1 MKKMYEIFGASPFIP
16 IMEHMKKVKECVYL
30 LPSFFDK
37 YLEKDYE
44 GAKAVFKDICKKEH
58 DADEIKKDV
67 RDKLPKNFMLPVARP
82 DILNYLKQ
90 QDNIADA
97 AEDCGALCML
107 KNLSLPKELHHLLKE
122 LLDKNIKTVEK
133 TAEVSASLSDLTKS
147 GFNKNMSNYVHE
159 LIKEV
164 EFMEWECDKLQMG
177 FFKKLFQIEKE
188 IDAISIILW
197 FDIVHEITDLS
208 NASENVGEQ
217 MRMMLAKR

>member
-1 MKKMYEIFGASPFIP
+1 MKKMYEIFGVSPFIP
-16 IMEHMKKVKECVYL
+16 IMEHMKKVKECVDF
-30 LPSFFDK
+30 LPSFFNK

-44 GAKAVFKDICKKEH
+44 GAKAIFKDICKREH
-58 DADEIKKDV
+58 EADEIKKDI
-67 RDKLPKNFMLPVARP
+67 RDRLPKNFMLPVARP

-97 AEDCGALCML
+97 AEDSGALCML
-107 KNLSLPKELHHLLKE
+107 KNLSLPNELHQLLKD
-122 LLDKNIKTVEK
+122 LLDKNIGTVEK
-133 TAEVSASLSDLTKS
+133 TAEISASLGELTKS
-147 GFNKNMSNYVHE
+147 GFNKKMSGSVHE

-164 EFMEWECDKLQMG
+164 EFMEWECDKLQMC

-188 IDAISIILW
+188 MDPISVILW

>member
-16 IMEHMKKVKECVYL
+16 IMEHMKKVKDCVNL

-44 GAKAVFKDICKKEH
+44 GAKVVFKDICKKEH

-97 AEDCGALCML
+97 AEDSGALCML
-107 KNLSLPKELHHLLKE
+107 KNLSLPKDLHQPLKD

-147 GFNKNMSNYVHE
+147 GFNKKMSAHVHQ
-159 LIKEV
+159 LIEEV
-164 EFMEWECDKLQMG
+164 EFMEWECDKLQMC

-188 IDAISIILW
+188 IDAISVILW

>member
-1 MKKMYEIFGASPFIP
+1 MKKMYEIFGVSPFIP
-16 IMEHMKKVKECVYL
+16 IMEHMKKVKECVDF
-30 LPSFFDK
+30 LPSFFNK

-44 GAKAVFKDICKKEH
+44 GAKAIFKDICKREH
-58 DADEIKKDV
+58 DADEIKKDI
-67 RDKLPKNFMLPVARP
+67 RDRLPKNFMLPVARP

-97 AEDCGALCML
+97 AEDSSALCML
-107 KNLSLPKELHHLLKE
+107 KNLSLPKDLHQPLKD

-133 TAEVSASLSDLTKS
+133 TAEISASLGDLTKS
-147 GFNKNMSNYVHE
+147 GFNKKMSGYVHQ

-164 EFMEWECDKLQMG
+164 EFMEWECDKLQMC

-188 IDAISIILW
+188 IDAVSVILW
-197 FDIVHEITDLS
+197 FDVVHEITDLS

>member
-1 MKKMYEIFGASPFIP
+1 MKKMYEIFGVSPFIP
-16 IMEHMKKVKECVYL
+16 IMEHMKKVKECVDF
-30 LPSFFDK
+30 LPSFFNK

-44 GAKAVFKDICKKEH
+44 GAKAIFKDICKREH
-58 DADEIKKDV
+58 EADEIKKDI
-67 RDKLPKNFMLPVARP
+67 RDRLPKNFMLPVARP

-97 AEDCGALCML
+97 AEDSGALCML
-107 KNLSLPKELHHLLKE
+107 KNLSLPKELHQLLKD
-122 LLDKNIKTVEK
+122 LLDKNIRTVEK
-133 TAEVSASLSDLTKS
+133 TAEISASLGDLTKS
-147 GFNKNMSNYVHE
+147 GFNKKMSGYVHE

-164 EFMEWECDKLQMG
+164 EFMEWECDKLQMC

-188 IDAISIILW
+188 MDPISVILW

>member
-1 MKKMYEIFGASPFIP
+1 MKRFYELFGTSPFIP
-16 IMEHMKKVKECVYL
+16 IMEHMKRVKECVDI

-37 YLEKDYE
+37 YLAKDYE
-44 GAKAVFKDICKKEH
+44 GAKLVFKEICKKEH
-58 DADEIKKDV
+58 EADEIKKEI

-107 KNLSLPKELHHLLKE
+107 KNLTLPAEFHQMLKD
-122 LLDKNIKTVEK
+122 LLDRNIKAVCK
-133 TAEVSASLSDLTKS
+133 TAAITALLSDLTKS
-147 GFNKNMSNYVHE
+147 GFNRKTANKVLDM
-159 LIKEV
+159 IKEV
-164 EFMEWECDKLQMG
+164 EFMEWECDKLQML

-188 IDAISIILW
+188 IDPISIILW

-208 NASENVGEQ
+208 NSCENVGEQ
-217 MRMMLAKR
+217 MRLMLAKR

>member
-1 MKKMYEIFGASPFIP
+1 MKKMYEIFGVSPFIP
-16 IMEHMKKVKECVYL
+16 IMEHMKKVKECVDF
-30 LPSFFDK
+30 LPSFFNK
-37 YLEKDYE
+37 YLEKNYE
-44 GAKAVFKDICKKEH
+44 GAKAIFKDICKREH
-58 DADEIKKDV
+58 EADEIKKDI
-67 RDKLPKNFMLPVARP
+67 RDRLPKNFMLPVARP

-97 AEDCGALCML
+97 AEDSGALCML
-107 KNLSLPKELHHLLKE
+107 KNLSLPKELHQLLKD
-122 LLDKNIKTVEK
+122 LLDKNIRTVEK
-133 TAEVSASLSDLTKS
+133 TAEISASLGDLTKS
-147 GFNKNMSNYVHE
+147 GFNKKMSGYVHE

-164 EFMEWECDKLQMG
+164 EFMEWECDKLQMC

-188 IDAISIILW
+188 MDPISVILW

>member
-1 MKKMYEIFGASPFIP
+1 MKRMYEIFGTSPFIP
-16 IMEHMKKVKECVYL
+16 IMEHMLKVKECVSL

-44 GAKAVFKDICKKEH
+44 GAKAEFKNICKKEH
-58 DADEIKKDV
+58 EADEIKKDV

-107 KNLSLPKELHHLLKE
+107 RNLSLPQDLHQPLRD

-133 TAEVSASLSDLTKS
+133 TAEISGSLSNLTKS
-147 GFNKNMSNYVHE
+147 GFDKKMSDHVHH
-159 LIKEV
+159 LIEEV
-164 EFMEWECDKLQMG
+164 EFMEWECDKLQMS
-177 FFKKLFQIEKE
+177 FFKKLFHIDKE
-188 IDAISIILW
+188 IDSVSVILW

-208 NASENVGEQ
+208 NSSENVGEQ